1 MNDNP
6 FKPYIYLISY
16 DLTNINWGFRVQG
29 LIKPRM
35 RTGLGEGGEGDEE
48 DQGEGE
54 EAATPGR
61 G

>member
-1 MNDNP
+1 M
-6 FKPYIYLISY
+6 
-16 DLTNINWGFRVQG
+16 GVQG
-29 LIKPRM
+29 HLIKSRM
-35 RTGLGEGGEGDEE
+35 RTGLGEGVEGGEE